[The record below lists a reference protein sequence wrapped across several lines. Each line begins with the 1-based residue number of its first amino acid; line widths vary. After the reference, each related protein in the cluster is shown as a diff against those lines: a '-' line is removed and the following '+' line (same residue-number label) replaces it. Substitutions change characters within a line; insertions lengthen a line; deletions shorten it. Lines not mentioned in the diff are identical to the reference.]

1 MAEGIKSHHTADLER
16 KGEGPMDF
24 HVEQIDR
31 VIQNA
36 ISVMEDS
43 KVQVFEIC
51 EIARRELL
59 SLTQELEKVLKETS
73 ETIDKVDKLE
83 RDYRLARIRLTEVS
97 RDFVRYT
104 EQDIKSAYEKA
115 TQLQLDLMV
124 YREKENYLKSRRDE
138 LQMRVKNVEQSI
150 ERADTINLQM
160 SVVLDYLSG
169 DLNQVTRI
177 LESAKNRQ
185 MIGLKIIL
193 AQEDERKRIAREIHD
208 GPAQSLANLVLRTEI
223 AERMLDTNDL
233 EVIRSELIDLKT
245 QIRIGLEEIRKII
258 FNLRPMALDDLG
270 LVPTLRKFVQDFEEK
285 TRIRAV
291 FETVGKDKR
300 LPSAMEAAMFRL
312 VQEAYNNALKHAQPT
327 FVMLELTFLEETI
340 QMLITDNGMGFH
352 VDVVQSRAKT
362 HSHFGLIGMRE
373 RVELLQG
380 KMDIESTVGQGTK
393 IRINVPIKADPGKE
407 LIAHG
412 E

>member
-1 MAEGIKSHHTADLER
+1 
-16 KGEGPMDF
+16 MDYRID
-24 HVEQIDR
+24 QIDQ

-43 KVQVFEIC
+43 KVQVFEIA
-51 EIARRELL
+51 EAARRELA
-59 SLTQELEKVLKETS
+59 SLHKAL
-73 ETIDKVDKLE
+73 DKVHAETTEAINRVDQLE
-83 RDYRLARIRLTEVS
+83 REYRLARMRLTEVS
-97 RDFVRYT
+97 RDFERYS

-115 TQLQLDLMV
+115 TQIQLDLMV
-124 YREKENYLKSRRDE
+124 CREKENYLRARRDE
-138 LQMRVKNVEQSI
+138 LQGRVKNVEMSI
-150 ERADTINLQM
+150 ERAETIGLQM
-160 SVVLDYLSG
+160 NVVLDYLSG

-233 EVIRSELIDLKT
+233 DMIRHELIDLKT
-245 QIRIGLEEIRKII
+245 QVRLGLGEIRKII

-291 FETVGKDKR
+291 FETTGKERR
-300 LPSAMEAAMFRL
+300 LPSPMEAAMYRL
-312 VQEAYNNALKHAQPT
+312 VQEAFNNALKHAEPT
-327 FVMLELTFLEETI
+327 YVLLEMIFRDNSIGLT
-340 QMLITDNGMGFH
+340 ITDNGKGFS
-352 VDVVQSRAKT
+352 VEQVESKARV
-362 HSHFGLIGMRE
+362 HSQFGLVGMRE

-380 KMDIESTVGQGTK
+380 KIEIESTLGQGTK
-393 IRINVPIKADPGKE
+393 IKIGVPIKTDSGKE
-407 LIAHG
+407 LGEHG
-412 E
+412 NENG